1 MNREKIKYSWCILF
15 LIIFLLILNVRV
27 SFSTESNA
35 GTKILIYPEKVE
47 VSEGDNFTLTVTVS
61 NVNDFFAWQ
70 VVLKY
75 NGSLIKCT
83 DVWIPEDNVFAGHV
97 TIKVE
102 PEFYVDFE
110 DRLNFLIYASSLVTD
125 SVNVLNGVLFKVNFT
140 AIKSGLTVITLAT
153 KTRPARIDPQTYFET
168 ILLDYDGDKISFSY
182 NHCSVHIGSHPIN
195 LKPFSHFSINVF
207 EPKEDGYIIIKGPKP
222 VGVSFYTY
230 AYKGHPVI
238 FNATRSFDPDGNITS
253 YIWDF
258 GDGNITVTS
267 TPIVIHI
274 YNETGKF
281 TAKLVVVDDGDPP
294 LTSEPYSYVLVV
306 GLILE
311 RYDWRPFQYGFVA
324 LIVTIVGT
332 YYIRRRATSKIKN

>member
-1 MNREKIKYSWCILF
+1 M
-15 LIIFLLILNVRV
+15 LLSILNVRV
-27 SFSTESNA
+27 SAETDT

-75 NGSLIKCT
+75 NGSLLKCA

-97 TIKVE
+97 AIKVE
-102 PEFYVDFE
+102 PEFYVDYE
-110 DRLNFLIYASSLVTD
+110 DGLNFLIYASSLVTD
-125 SVNVLNGVLFKVNFT
+125 SVNVLNGVLFKANFT

-153 KTRPARIDPQTYFET
+153 EASPARIDPLTYFKT
-168 ILLDYDGDKISFSY
+168 ILLDYNGDKIPFSR
-182 NHCSVHIGSHPIN
+182 NHCSVHIGGRPIN
-195 LKPFSHFSINVF
+195 LKPFSHFSINVS
-207 EPKEDGYIIIKGPKP
+207 EPKEDRYILIKGPKP

-230 AYKGHPVI
+230 AYKGRPVI
-238 FNATRSFDPDGNITS
+238 FNATCSFDPDGNITS

-267 TPIVIHI
+267 TPVVIHI
-274 YNETGKF
+274 YNETGEF

-311 RYDWRPFQYGFVA
+311 RYDWRPFQYGFIA
-324 LIVTIVGT
+324 LIAVIAGT
-332 YYIRRRATSKIKN
+332 YYIRRRRTTSKI